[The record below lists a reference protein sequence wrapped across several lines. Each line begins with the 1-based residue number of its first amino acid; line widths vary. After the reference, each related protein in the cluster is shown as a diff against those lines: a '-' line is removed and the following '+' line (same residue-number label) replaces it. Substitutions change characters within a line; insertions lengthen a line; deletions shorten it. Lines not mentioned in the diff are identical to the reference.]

1 MRQALAFLTPLG
13 GASVPGPRALRWFP
27 VVGAATGLLLGAIW
41 WGVAQVVPPGVAAG
55 IVLAGDLALT
65 GMLHMDG
72 LLDTADGLFLHG
84 AAERRLEVMRDSAV
98 GAFGVSAAVAVLV
111 LRWAALDALAPEVLV
126 LAGIWSTSR
135 ALMGFSAGYVPYARA
150 SGIASAFLGQ
160 GIDMAGQ
167 GIDMPAEGDEVPQ
180 ATQATQASLPN
191 AEPVASAR
199 ACARACGLAGLA
211 LGIPFTLAGAAWPFE
226 GTGAALLAHLS
237 GALAALLLGVAAGAG
252 VVLLARRRLGGFTGD
267 VLGAAGVVTETVA
280 LVVLGARW

>member
-1 MRQALAFLTPLG
+1 
-13 GASVPGPRALRWFP
+13 
-27 VVGAATGLLLGAIW
+27 
-41 WGVAQVVPPGVAAG
+41 VAAG

-126 LAGIWSTSR
+126 LAGIWSISR

-167 GIDMPAEGDEVPQ
+167 GDTGMQ
-180 ATQATQASLPN
+180 AGEASLPN

>member
-126 LAGIWSTSR
+126 LAGIWSISR

-167 GIDMPAEGDEVPQ
+167 GDTGMQ
-180 ATQATQASLPN
+180 AGEASLPN

-211 LGIPFTLAGAAWPFE
+211 LGVPFTLAGAAWPFE